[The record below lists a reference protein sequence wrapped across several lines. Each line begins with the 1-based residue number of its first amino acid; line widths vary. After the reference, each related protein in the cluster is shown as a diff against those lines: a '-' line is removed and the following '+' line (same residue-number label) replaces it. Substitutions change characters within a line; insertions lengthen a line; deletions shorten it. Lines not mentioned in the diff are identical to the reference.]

1 MRRNLPWLLLA
12 LSAGLLSWAMG
23 QPVAGAAL
31 PQDAI
36 RVAVIG
42 DYGAAERNPAEAT
55 AEASVAALVAD
66 WAPDYIVTTGDNNYP
81 IGAAETIDA
90 NIGQFY
96 HSFIY
101 PYTGTY
107 GTGAPGGA
115 NRFFPSLGNHDYL
128 SANAQAYVD
137 FFGLPGNERYY
148 EFEWGPI
155 HWFILDADPI
165 LRGVEISATQ
175 ALWLHQGLAASTAP
189 WRIVVMHQAPL
200 SSGLHGSYPELQWPF
215 ADWGADAVLAGH
227 DHDYERILRDGAA
240 YFVNGSGG
248 ASLYPLG
255 PPFTQP
261 IPGSQVRYWAQHGA
275 MLIEASATH
284 IKFQFITAA
293 GTVIDTYQIGWP
305 ADAHL
310 VWLPALRH

>member
-1 MRRNLPWLLLA
+1 MKRILPWLLAA
-12 LSAGLLSWAMG
+12 LGAGWVMWAAR
-23 QPVAGAAL
+23 PPATGAAL
-31 PQDAI
+31 AQDTV

-55 AEASVAALVAD
+55 AEANVAALVAG

-81 IGAAETIDA
+81 SGAAETIDA
-90 NIGQFY
+90 NIGQHY
-96 HSFIY
+96 HSFIH

-107 GTGAPGGA
+107 GTGAPGGV

-137 FFGLPGNERYY
+137 FFSLPGNERYY
-148 EFEWGPI
+148 DFEWGPI
-155 HWFILDADPI
+155 HWFMLDADPI

-175 ALWLHQGLAASTAP
+175 ALWLQRGLAASSAR
-189 WRIVVMHQAPL
+189 WQIVVLHQAPL
-200 SSGLHGSYPELQWPF
+200 SSGLHGSYPALQWPF
-215 ADWGADAVLAGH
+215 AAWGAEAVLAGH

-261 IPGSQVRYWAQHGA
+261 IPGSQVRFWGQHGA
-275 MLIEASATH
+275 MLIEASETL
-284 IKFQFITAA
+284 IRFQFITTS
-293 GTVIDTYQIGWP
+293 GGVVDTYQIGWP

-310 VWLPALRH
+310 AWLPALRR